1 MSAAITTVDAMQS
14 EPRKT
19 SDAIVPDLF
28 ILCFFLSKAIIPLD
42 AVSVTIKTAG
52 DVEAKLKPVRMIGV
66 VIAFVKNG
74 VGDGQE
80 KSKFFHYPKSNSDS
94 RFAVLSLSA

>member
-1 MSAAITTVDAMQS
+1 
-14 EPRKT
+14 
-19 SDAIVPDLF
+19 
-28 ILCFFLSKAIIPLD
+28 
-42 AVSVTIKTAG
+42 
-52 DVEAKLKPVRMIGV
+52 LKPVRMIGV